1 MPAIRRT
8 AARSVARTTRSQGPE
23 INVELRFREVSR
35 QGGSAVSFDL
45 EVHPGSAVSMEIVPS
60 PVTSSNTVERTFYGA
75 QSQYFRGLRVASE
88 RPEFVFTNAQ
98 GTHVAAT
105 IHLGT
110 GRPVVMDGDVERIRV
125 R

>member
-1 MPAIRRT
+1 MPTVRRT
-8 AARSVARTTRSQGPE
+8 TVRAAARTTRSQGSP
-23 INVELRFREVSR
+23 ISVELRFREVSR
-35 QGGSAVSFDL
+35 QGGNAVSFDL

-60 PVTSSNTVERTFYGA
+60 PVTSSNTVERTFYGS

-98 GTHVAAT
+98 GAHVSAM

-110 GRPVVMDGDVERIRV
+110 GRPVVMEGDAEHIRV